1 MAKENTRILVDATP
15 TVGSDDGAIGVGAR
29 EVDADAC
36 TMIVEST
43 IGTVGTAGPDVGV
56 RAVTLGDVDDVE
68 VDGVEDESAA
78 RLRALSSWFRR

>member
-43 IGTVGTAGPDVGV
+43 IGTVGTAGV
-56 RAVTLGDVDDVE
+56 REVTFGDVDDVE
-68 VDGVEDESAA
+68 VDGVEDETAA